1 MFPSTIVYE
10 YIVNNRGVMS
20 SETKREFLRTGLILG
35 AIALLGISFYVC
47 HAVLHLPFIW
57 AIVAFGAV
65 GILVGIFVFRFVIF
79 DEDAKLAEYDDRAN
93 ESFARF
99 LNVRSDIAHPF
110 TYGKETYNIYE
121 KLDGKPFVILEVSF
135 GANDEMRARN
145 TRAVFKS
152 LVRKCCDFN
161 YTLQCSI
168 LPENFSANE
177 NYQNYLNVLNTI
189 DSPALRGAA
198 VSIAQAVLEET
209 EQSCNV
215 NQVYFTLTAST
226 MADLYDMQR
235 ILPQI
240 LDEMNRSKCAV
251 RSCKVLNL
259 SEIGILEFYKRFY
272 HVPVI
277 DHNLLQSSRI
287 AENLDKYV
295 KVCSPVILKG
305 ERQTYNRLEPY
316 LKELHGIKTG
326 GEL

>member
-1 MFPSTIVYE
+1 MFPSIIVYE

-20 SETKREFLRTGLILG
+20 SETKREFMRTGLILG

-57 AIVAFGAV
+57 AIVAFGIIGIAV
-65 GILVGIFVFRFVIF
+65 GIFIFRFVIF
-79 DEDAKLAEYDDRAN
+79 DEDAKLAEYDDRGN

-99 LNVRSDIAHPF
+99 LNVRSDVSHPF
-110 TYGKETYNIYE
+110 TFEKETYNIYE

-145 TRAVFKS
+145 MRAVFKS
-152 LVRKCCDFN
+152 LARKCCDYNF
-161 YTLQCSI
+161 TVQCSV
-168 LPENFSANE
+168 LPENFSNNE

-189 DSPALRGAA
+189 ESQALRGTA

-209 EQSCNV
+209 ESKCNV

-235 ILPQI
+235 VLPQI
-240 LDEMNRSKCAV
+240 LDEMLHSRSAV
-251 RSCKVLNL
+251 RSCKAL
-259 SEIGILEFYKRFY
+259 SLTEILEFYKRFY

-287 AENLDKYV
+287 ADNMDKYV
-295 KVCSPVILKG
+295 RVCSPVILKG
-305 ERQTYNRLEPY
+305 ERQTYNRLEQY

-326 GEL
+326 GGL